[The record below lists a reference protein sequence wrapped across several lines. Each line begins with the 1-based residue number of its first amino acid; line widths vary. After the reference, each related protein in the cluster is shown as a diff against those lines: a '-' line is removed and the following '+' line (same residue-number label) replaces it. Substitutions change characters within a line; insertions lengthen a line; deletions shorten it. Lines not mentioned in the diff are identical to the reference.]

1 MWELLNAKGIGTL
14 DPCVVQGSAMVT
26 VFAPRT
32 HNICVADE
40 TEVDSKLARNFLRDN

>member
-1 MWELLNAKGIGTL
+1 MGIIECKGIGTP

-32 HNICVADE
+32 HNICVAYE
-40 TEVDSKLARNFLRDN
+40 TEVGSKPARNFLRDN